1 MLYLAGIIISLFL
14 LLLIFTKK
22 GLRRTDILLGTW
34 IIIAFLNLSAHYM
47 FIHQLYFNYP
57 KLLIFSFTL
66 PILHPLLLFSYIKGN
81 FGIKAVLGQNLAYL
95 LPFIAA
101 NLIFIDAYSVDHGEA
116 VRIIEQEGKGYEW
129 QIKLNYFLIILSG
142 AFFITKS
149 FILIGRTK
157 KIAGLY
163 EAPNL
168 EFVQKIFWCRNLCIW
183 ISGVWILA
191 LTPLPEEY
199 IYITFVLFLIWLGFT
214 GIRNFLFT
222 NPKVMD
228 QAYYNAKE
236 DTQKL
241 EIPEKNEI
249 RYKKSS
255 LHPEQANEIHER
267 MTTFLQTEKPY
278 KDSALNLDSLSEL
291 LEVHPN
297 YLSEVINSMEN
308 KNFNEYINEMR
319 IEEFINLATDPKN
332 QRFTYLSIAY
342 DCGFNSKASFH
353 RNFKKIK
360 GATPKEFLDN
370 MYQKNS
376 VPQQ

>member
-22 GLRRTDILLGTW
+22 GLIKTDILLGTW

-47 FIHQLYFNYP
+47 FIHKLYLNYP

-66 PILHPLLLFSYIKGN
+66 PILHPLLLYRYIKEN
-81 FGIKAVLGQNLAYL
+81 FGIKAVLWQNLAYL
-95 LPFIAA
+95 LPFIIV
-101 NLIFIDAYSVDHGEA
+101 NFIFIGAYRVNHQEA
-116 VRIIEQEGKGYEW
+116 VRILEQEGKGYEW
-129 QIKLNYFLIILSG
+129 QIKVNYILIILSG

-149 FILIGRTK
+149 FLLIARSK
-157 KIAGLY
+157 KIASLY
-163 EAPNL
+163 EAPKL
-168 EFVQKIFWCRNLCIW
+168 DFVQKISWCRNLCIW
-183 ISGVWILA
+183 ISVIWILA
-191 LTPLPEEY
+191 ITPLPEEY

-222 NPKVMD
+222 NPKVLD
-228 QAYYNAKE
+228 QKIYLVNE
-236 DTQKL
+236 GL
-241 EIPEKNEI
+241 EALEMPEKNET

-255 LHPEQANEIHER
+255 LQPEQASDIHER
-267 MTTFLQTEKPY
+267 MTNFLQTEKPF

-291 LEVHPN
+291 LDVHPN

-319 IEEFINLATDPKN
+319 IEEFIRLATDPKN
-332 QRFTYLSIAY
+332 QRFTYLSIAN

>member
-22 GLRRTDILLGTW
+22 GLIKTDILLGTW

-47 FIHQLYFNYP
+47 FIHQLYINYP
-57 KLLIFSFTL
+57 KVLIFSFTL
-66 PILHPLLLFSYIKGN
+66 PILHPLLLFSYIKEN
-81 FGIKAVLGQNLAYL
+81 FGIKAVLWQNLAYL

-101 NLIFIDAYSVDHGEA
+101 NLIFIDAYLVDHGEA

-129 QIKLNYFLIILSG
+129 QIKVNYILIIFSG
-142 AFFITKS
+142 AFFISKS
-149 FILIGRTK
+149 FLLIGRTK

-183 ISGVWILA
+183 ISGIWILA

-199 IYITFVLFLIWLGFT
+199 IYITFMLFLIWLGFT

-222 NPKVMD
+222 NPKVSD
-228 QAYYNAKE
+228 QGIYMVKE
-236 DTQKL
+236 GLEAL
-241 EIPEKNEI
+241 EIPEKKEI

-267 MTTFLQTEKPY
+267 MTTFLQNEKPF
-278 KDSALNLDSLSEL
+278 KDSALSLDTLSEL

-319 IEEFINLATDPKN
+319 IEEFISLATDPKN

-360 GATPKEFLDN
+360 GVTPKEFLDK

-376 VPQQ
+376 IPQ

>member
-22 GLRRTDILLGTW
+22 GLRRTDILLGSW

-47 FIHQLYFNYP
+47 FIHQLYINYP
-57 KLLIFSFTL
+57 KVLIFSFTL
-66 PILHPLLLFSYIKGN
+66 PILHPLLLFSYIKEN
-81 FGIKAVLGQNLAYL
+81 FGIKAVLWQNLAYL

-101 NLIFIDAYSVDHGEA
+101 NLIFIDAYLVDHGEA

-129 QIKLNYFLIILSG
+129 QIKVNYILIIFSG
-142 AFFITKS
+142 AFFISKS
-149 FILIGRTK
+149 FLLIGRTK

-183 ISGVWILA
+183 ISGIWILA

-222 NPKVMD
+222 NPKVSD
-228 QAYYNAKE
+228 QGIYMVKE
-236 DTQKL
+236 GLEAL
-241 EIPEKNEI
+241 EIPEKKEI

-267 MTTFLQTEKPY
+267 MTTFLQNEKPF
-278 KDSALNLDSLSEL
+278 KDSALSLDTLSEL

-319 IEEFINLATDPKN
+319 IEEFISLATDPKN

-360 GATPKEFLDN
+360 GATPKEFLDK

-376 VPQQ
+376 IPQ

>member
-22 GLRRTDILLGTW
+22 GLIKTDILLGTW

-47 FIHQLYFNYP
+47 FIHQLYINYP
-57 KLLIFSFTL
+57 KVLIFSFTL
-66 PILHPLLLFSYIKGN
+66 PILHPLLLFSYIKEN
-81 FGIKAVLGQNLAYL
+81 FGIKAVLWQNLAYL

-101 NLIFIDAYSVDHGEA
+101 NLIFIDAYLVDHGEA

-129 QIKLNYFLIILSG
+129 QIKVNYILIIFSG
-142 AFFITKS
+142 AFFISKS
-149 FILIGRTK
+149 FLLIGRTK

-183 ISGVWILA
+183 ISGIWILA

-199 IYITFVLFLIWLGFT
+199 IYITFMLFLIWLGFT

-222 NPKVMD
+222 NPKVSD
-228 QAYYNAKE
+228 QGIYMVKE
-236 DTQKL
+236 GLEAL
-241 EIPEKNEI
+241 EIPEKKEI

-267 MTTFLQTEKPY
+267 MTTFLQNEKPF
-278 KDSALNLDSLSEL
+278 KDSALSLDTLSEL

-319 IEEFINLATDPKN
+319 IEEFISLATDPKN

-360 GATPKEFLDN
+360 GATPKEFLDK

-376 VPQQ
+376 IPQ